1 MRSSISRVL
10 ALLAVVA
17 VEGRAHAQVTRAVP
31 AFTPAVASSGTGYGP
46 AVFGGLPANVHVVV
60 VGKVAEVE
68 PDVVEVAPFR
78 GAPKDRMIRYKVA
91 NLKIE
96 DRVLGA
102 SGVTRVR
109 VGFPADALDSGLPG
123 TAAIPPRVA
132 MTMTADHV
140 SATGIALKAGTEGCF
155 LLARH
160 PSADFYVLTA
170 PLKRPTDPGYAKE
183 VDRLKKT
190 ALAMND
196 PVAALKAKSLDD
208 RFDAGLIVLQ
218 QYLTPRGS
226 NVREPVPDEENK
238 LVVALLA
245 ELPWLPPGG
254 NRVRSDGR
262 LAPHREVLWHKINPS
277 EFGFKRPDLPK
288 RNPGDPPVNSAK
300 LMDEAT
306 TKFLKENGD
315 KIKLK
320 RFVSK

>member
-1 MRSSISRVL
+1 MRLSIVLLLALFAVL
-10 ALLAVVA
+10 A
-17 VEGRAHAQVTRAVP
+17 VECRATAQVTP
-31 AFTPAVASSGTGYGP
+31 AATSTTSFVGTGTVIGP
-46 AVFGGLPANVHVVV
+46 AVGVGLPANVHVVV

-68 PDVVEVAPFR
+68 PNVVEVPPFR

-109 VGFPADALDSGLPG
+109 IGFPADALDPG
-123 TAAIPPRVA
+123 EPGVGAITPRFAPTTTNGVVQFLG
-132 MTMTADHV
+132 M
-140 SATGIALKAGTEGCF
+140 ALKAGTEGCF

-160 PSADFYVLTA
+160 PTADFYVLTA

-196 PVAALKAKSLDD
+196 PVAALKAKNLDD

-238 LVVALLA
+238 LIVALLT

-254 NRVRSDGR
+254 NRVGKDGR
-262 LAPHREVLWHKINPS
+262 LAPHREALWYKINPA
-277 EFGFKRPDLPK
+277 ELGFKRPDVPK
-288 RNPGDPPVNSAK
+288 RNPGDPPVDSAK

-320 RFVSK
+320 RFVQK